1 MAAMGQSGVW
11 AVTVNP
17 EGAAVIRSVWLI
29 QQVVSFGTSVN
40 KGESPRSMYRTV
52 PPYSEVMA
60 GATCPPRTWAMSW
73 AP

>member
-17 EGAAVIRSVWLI
+17 EGTAVILSVWLI
-29 QQVVSFGTSVN
+29 QQVVSFGTSVSR
-40 KGESPRSMYRTV
+40 GESLPSMNRAV

-60 GATCPPRTWAMSW
+60 GATCPPKTWAMSW